1 MLNLIKRNLKFII
14 PFVLILLTFFLVSFF
29 INNQPVAKSKKNKTA
44 APLNVSVLEIKTQP
58 FQVNI
63 DSYGTIS
70 PRTQS
75 FLVSQVSGQ
84 VTDISGKLRE
94 GSFFKKGDV
103 LLSIDDRDYLADIKI
118 SEANLANAQQ
128 ALAEEVALSTQA
140 EQDWKNLG
148 YNNEPSDLVLR
159 KPQQQA
165 AKAQLASAEAA
176 LAKTQLMLE
185 RTKIIAPYDGRVLN
199 KLIDLGQVTTNNTQI
214 AEIYATD
221 YFEVRLPIKTTD
233 LKFIDL
239 PEIFQDKKVKPSNAS
254 VDIFSS
260 LTDSPIPWNGQ
271 LVRTESAI
279 DNDARQLHVVAQI
292 DNPFSSDII
301 ERPPLKIGEY
311 VTAKVEGRLIEN
323 AIVIPSK
330 SIYQNTYVYV
340 MEEGILKRR
349 EIQTL
354 WQNDSQALIGGGLQ
368 AGERLV
374 TTTLGQIS
382 SGTRAVVEGEKTTK
396 GPKQ

>member
-1 MLNLIKRNLKFII
+1 
-14 PFVLILLTFFLVSFF
+14 
-29 INNQPVAKSKKNKTA
+29 
-44 APLNVSVLEIKTQP
+44 
-58 FQVNI
+58 
-63 DSYGTIS
+63 
-70 PRTQS
+70 
-75 FLVSQVSGQ
+75 
-84 VTDISGKLRE
+84 
-94 GSFFKKGDV
+94 
-103 LLSIDDRDYLADIKI
+103 
-118 SEANLANAQQ
+118 
-128 ALAEEVALSTQA
+128 
-140 EQDWKNLG
+140 
-148 YNNEPSDLVLR
+148 
-159 KPQQQA
+159 
-165 AKAQLASAEAA
+165 
-176 LAKTQLMLE
+176 MLE

-311 VTAKVEGRLIEN
+311 VTAKVEGRLIED

-354 WQNDSQALIGGGLQ
+354 WQDDSQALIGGGLQ

-374 TTTLGQIS
+374 ITTLGQIS

>member
-84 VTDISGKLRE
+84 VTDISSKLRE

-292 DNPFSSDII
+292 DNPFSSEII

-323 AIVIPSK
+323 TIVIPSK

-354 WQNDSQALIGGGLQ
+354 WQDDSQALIGGGLQ